1 MMVMINR
8 SFGIETKK
16 VAMET
21 YDRLTAYKPLH
32 LHFDEVLKNSQDKL
46 AGSAYGFGRG
56 DIREGLPIPGS
67 PLLTSFSL
75 GINTYL
81 YSR

>member
-1 MMVMINR
+1 MVVMTNR

-16 VAMET
+16 IPMET
-21 YDRLTAYKPLH
+21 YDRLTAYKPLG
-32 LHFDEVLKNSQDKL
+32 LHFDEVLKNPQDKL
-46 AGSAYGFGRG
+46 AERAYGFGRG
-56 DIREGLPIPGS
+56 DIREGLPIPCS

-75 GINTYL
+75 GINAYP

>member
-21 YDRLTAYKPLH
+21 YDRLTKYKY
-32 LHFDEVLKNSQDKL
+32 V
-46 AGSAYGFGRG
+46 
-56 DIREGLPIPGS
+56 
-67 PLLTSFSL
+67 SL
-75 GINTYL
+75 
-81 YSR
+81 

>member
-32 LHFDEVLKNSQDKL
+32 LPFDEVLKNSQDKL

-56 DIREGLPIPGS
+56 GTKEGLPNSGS
-67 PLLTSFSL
+67 PLLTLLSL
-75 GINTYL
+75 GINTYP